1 MQTAYNTKT
10 KKENTKKMF
19 NALLK
24 QNNKGKIKGKILE
37 KAECNYSIEGE
48 NFYEG
53 KVVIERLSE
62 ANDILP
68 FTISEKLVK
77 AYNLALEAGNEV
89 SFTGELRSYNK
100 LVDGKSRL
108 ILSFFVKEVN
118 KIENEECDINEL
130 TLTGFICKDPIFRT
144 TPFNRQI
151 CDVLLAV
158 NRPNFN
164 KSDYI
169 PCILWGRNA
178 KFIQNQKVGT
188 KVVLAG
194 RIQSRP
200 YRKEIAEGV
209 FEERTAYEVSGQ
221 SIEIIAN
228 DAEISQDLA

>member
-1 MQTAYNTKT
+1 MNNTTEFT
-10 KKENTKKMF
+10 KY
-19 NALLK
+19 
-24 QNNKGKIKGKILE
+24 NNKGVLKGNIVEVPVKTCTKLD
-37 KAECNYSIEGE
+37 E

-53 KVVIERLSE
+53 KICVERLSD
-62 ANDILP
+62 ATDTIP